1 MAKKG
6 RIRRNS
12 YFNTL
17 FWPNILII
25 AVVISVLFC
34 TFYIMLSNTYEMRL
48 LRITCSMLS
57 IQELILKAD

>member
-25 AVVISVLFC
+25 VVVISVLFC
-34 TFYIMLSNTYEMRL
+34 TFYIMLSNNIRNEIIAYNM
-48 LRITCSMLS
+48 
-57 IQELILKAD
+57 Q